1 MTPDDES
8 ETAVRDAF
16 SLLDHEIR
24 LEILLALL
32 EDWRAVYTEPRSYA
46 DLMGAVGMRDSGK
59 FNYHLDKLRGVYV
72 REVEGGY
79 VPTAAVTALYRAVL
93 AHRPTD
99 RLAVDRTAI
108 DSTCPRCEG
117 TVVLRYERGFV
128 TVECSAC
135 EEWPGFTYPFP
146 KNGIDERDPDAVV
159 RATARRARYHAGLAR
174 TGQCPFCA
182 GSTAVDVHLERGADG
197 WSGEDGGT
205 DGDGEG
211 GVGNEDGGTDGDGE
225 DGMGSE
231 DGGDGRDDEDGES
244 EDVVVEI
251 ACETCT
257 FLVGMG
263 PLPPLLFDG
272 RVAGAL
278 ADVGV
283 DLERADWELPAPL
296 TRIESREPVRI
307 ELSVEGEAGT
317 ARIVVDDSLAV
328 RSVGVDR

>member
-16 SLLDHEIR
+16 SLFDHEIR

-46 DLMGAVGMRDSGK
+46 ELMDAVGMRDSGK

-72 REVEGGY
+72 REVEDGY

-99 RLAVDRTAI
+99 RLALDRTTI

-117 TVVLRYERGFV
+117 AAVLRYERGFV

-146 KNGIDERDPDAVV
+146 KNGIEGRDPDAVV

-182 GSTAVDVHLERGADG
+182 GQTAVDVHLESDADG
-197 WSGEDGGT
+197 WG
-205 DGDGEG
+205 
-211 GVGNEDGGTDGDGE
+211 
-225 DGMGSE
+225 
-231 DGGDGRDDEDGES
+231 DEDGES

-272 RVAGAL
+272 RVAGAF
-278 ADVGV
+278 ADIGV
-283 DLERADWELPAPL
+283 DLERADWELPAPTARVDARDPL
-296 TRIESREPVRI
+296 RLA
-307 ELSVEGEAGT
+307 LSVAGDAGT
-317 ARIVVDDSLAV
+317 ATIVVDDSLTV
-328 RSVGVDR
+328 RSVDIER